1 MDEESQSPSQSQ
13 SLLTGGDDDEELEE
27 VQEGGSG
34 EDGGEEEDLE
44 SADEAEDEEIADEQP
59 LIQGKRKRTFPMRYN
74 VSLYIINSFSSF
86 NLLLFSFQKN
96 CVCGFIYGK
105 TSKKSR
111 FSTYSRI
118 KLLLKI
124 VDFLTFFVLKGMRK

>member
-34 EDGGEEEDLE
+34 EDGGEEEEE

-59 LIQGKRKRTFPMRYN
+59 LIPGKRKRTFPMRYN

>member
-34 EDGGEEEDLE
+34 EDGGEEEEE

-59 LIQGKRKRTFPMRYN
+59 LITGKRKRTFPMRYN

>member
-1 MDEESQSPSQSQ
+1 
-13 SLLTGGDDDEELEE
+13 

-59 LIQGKRKRTFPMRYN
+59 LIRGTRKRTFPMRYN

-86 NLLLFSFQKN
+86 NLLLFSFQKK